1 MLDYLKFFLFAFFV
15 QGNSNDLLDRENI
28 ETMPI
33 PSTSQ
38 ESRNAT
44 AILIS
49 TENIDD
55 DDDDEE
61 EEEEEE
67 EESSNDIL
75 DQESIHLKTMPSTPQ
90 GDSTAAIM
98 ISHSGEF

>member
-15 QGNSNDLLDRENI
+15 QENNNDLLDRENI

-49 TENIDD
+49 TENIDHDDD

-67 EESSNDIL
+67 EEEDAVEEE
-75 DQESIHLKTMPSTPQ
+75 DQSRDPVFFK
-90 GDSTAAIM
+90 
-98 ISHSGEF
+98 